1 MNDPISDGLESV
13 LRSCAASAPEPLYP
27 KLYTDNGGISRESLD
42 SNLERLR
49 LGGLVRLTPWE
60 KDKGQ
65 GYELTPEGAKLLQNP
80 RDLHRLREG
89 KLPPRPVPSP
99 KPASVNGA
107 PMTAFERGEMVRE
120 ALLNEPNPVVGR
132 ALFALN
138 ILVFAFGLF
147 LATREN
153 LEINYYISGRGLFGG
168 QVRNDPRAQAY
179 NKVLAESGALDAEHF
194 AMGQWWRL
202 ITCCFVHIGLLH
214 LVVNMLALYR
224 VGPLIE
230 QMWGHARFLWIYL
243 LSGWGGSCLA
253 LFVNPAGLAGASG
266 ALCGIFAAQALWIIL
281 YRNTLPPQLLSAWYR
296 VMGINL
302 VLIVFISLIPGVSGA
317 GHLGGA
323 IVGVVTGLLLHVH
336 RFSKPIWGWLA
347 LIGTLVL
354 PAVGVTVISVQYY
367 GLGKADKALHQASN
381 AINEALPILNRDVF
395 PFLRRPIPAV
405 NALVVSRPP
414 YRLLSEPEP
423 PTLPE
428 DPEATERAMA
438 ELQSIVEKFAN
449 ACANVAQE
457 TDRLAK
463 YNVISVFWDKIHK
476 SGFQETIDLAGILT
490 MIDFYL
496 RTERDVRVLVEKES
510 HAKQWIM
517 RHSSRRDPPEAVES
531 TIRALAQERER
542 LGEIVDRF
550 ARAGPFSDRRTE
562 EVRKTLEE
570 LVREWGVF
578 LGGTEDYLRNQE
590 DIEDTLNAKVKYIN
604 ALRRHIVNIC
614 LSEGKS

>member
-27 KLYTDNGGISRESLD
+27 KLYTDNGGISRERLD
-42 SNLERLR
+42 SNLEKLR

-65 GYELTPEGAKLLQNP
+65 GYELTPEGAELLQNP
-80 RDLHRLREG
+80 RELHRLREG
-89 KLPPRPVPSP
+89 KLPPRPAPSP
-99 KPASVNGA
+99 NPASVNGA
-107 PMTAFERGEMVRE
+107 PMTAYERGEMVRE

-153 LEINYYISGRGLFGG
+153 LEISYYISSPGLFGG
-168 QVRNDPRAQAY
+168 QVRNDPRAQVY
-179 NKVLAESGALDAEHF
+179 MKVLAESGALDADHF

-224 VGPLIE
+224 GGPLIE

-243 LSGWGGSCLA
+243 LSGWGGSCLG
-253 LFVNPAGLAGASG
+253 LMVNPAVLLAGASG

-281 YRNTLPPQLLSAWYR
+281 YRNTLPTQLLSAWYR

-317 GHLGGA
+317 AHLGGA

-354 PAVGVTVISVQYY
+354 PAVGLASVTYEYY
-367 GLGKADKALHQASN
+367 GAGKAKKQLAEARQADKETFLVLERFVLPVLVKPLPRVLPNEPDDSEKDHVELHQVVERFSEARAKLAADTDQLEKHGFLSVVFWPTEDKAAFDEVFDRSAQY
-381 AINEALPILNRDVF
+381 AL
-395 PFLRRPIPAV
+395 
-405 NALVVSRPP
+405 
-414 YRLLSEPEP
+414 
-423 PTLPE
+423 
-428 DPEATERAMA
+428 
-438 ELQSIVEKFAN
+438 
-449 ACANVAQE
+449 
-457 TDRLAK
+457 
-463 YNVISVFWDKIHK
+463 
-476 SGFQETIDLAGILT
+476 IDL
-490 MIDFYL
+490 YL
-496 RTERDVRVLVEKES
+496 HTEGDVRVVFDQD
-510 HAKQWIM
+510 AKFWIM
-517 RHSSRRDPPEAVES
+517 RHPSRREPPEAVKK
-531 TIRALAQERER
+531 TINDLAQEREK
-542 LGEIVDRF
+542 LATIGDRF
-550 ARAGPFSDRRTE
+550 AKAGPYAKQRTE
-562 EVRKTLEE
+562 KIRMAVEKLVKAWGSLLENTEVYLKEE
-570 LVREWGVF
+570 LNYEEELNRRVRH
-578 LGGTEDYLRNQE
+578 
-590 DIEDTLNAKVKYIN
+590 IN
-604 ALRRHIVNIC
+604 FLRRHVAELC
-614 LSEGKS
+614 MSERQS